1 MNPVRAAFRAECVR
15 LTDILS
21 EVDDVD
27 LDRPTPCP
35 PWTVR
40 ELVAHVR
47 TGAGRL
53 ADMLAASAPPR
64 AEVDAAG
71 YFGAAKFTPQVDAA
85 RIDAARS
92 DAARSD
98 AAWSEAARI
107 DAARSDAAW
116 SDAGRSDAGRSE
128 AARSDAARSETARIG
143 GDGRVAGRA
152 GRAGLAVEFE
162 QAWQAADAAVADAP
176 PGRVIRTRHGDA
188 MSLTEFLR
196 TRVVEVGVHGLDL
209 AAALGRPPWL
219 TPQAEAVI
227 ADLLTGGRPAP
238 AGLRWDRLTLIRK
251 TTGRATL
258 TAPEQA
264 TIDAAGF
271 RWLVFGR

>member
-1 MNPVRAAFRAECVR
+1 MDPVRAAFRAECVR

-21 EVDDVD
+21 EVDDAD

-40 ELVAHVR
+40 ELIAHVR

-85 RIDAARS
+85 RIDAARI
-92 DAARSD
+92 DAARSEAARSEAAWSD
-98 AAWSEAARI
+98 AAWSEAAR
-107 DAARSDAAW
+107 SDA
-116 SDAGRSDAGRSE
+116 
-128 AARSDAARSETARIG
+128 ARIG

-152 GRAGLAVEFE
+152 ALAVEFE
-162 QAWQAADAAVADAP
+162 KAWQAADAAVADAP
-176 PGRVIRTRHGDA
+176 PDRVLRTRHGDA

-227 ADLLTGGRPAP
+227 ADLLTDGRPPP